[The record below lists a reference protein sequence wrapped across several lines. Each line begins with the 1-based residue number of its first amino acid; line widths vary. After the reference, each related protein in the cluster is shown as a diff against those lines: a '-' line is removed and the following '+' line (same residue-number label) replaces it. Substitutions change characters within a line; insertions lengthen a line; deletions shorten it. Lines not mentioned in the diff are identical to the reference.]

1 MMKPLASPTGRL
13 LVGLAVTLAAVAVFS
28 WYALR
33 QIDGLRELQTQTVDR
48 NRRDSLQLLRIQ
60 NDLHSLGLAMR
71 DILYGDEPYPLVA
84 WRTQFARIRTDLDD
98 ALRLEAQL
106 APSARN
112 PERQQYFANSLAQFW
127 SSVDQMFALAE
138 GGGEEQARSLIR
150 SSLQAQQATLTTT
163 VARFLVQNVEVEEEA
178 TAQIQGIYQRVERN
192 VYLFLG
198 AMLVAISLTSLYL
211 IQSNRRI
218 FQRLAVLSS
227 QRSDLARKL
236 ITMQE
241 EILRSISR
249 ELHDEFGQVLTAIGA
264 MLRRIETRG
273 LPPDSPLRADLQE
286 IREVTQSTL
295 DKTRALSQVLHPS
308 ILDDRGLEKAV
319 DWYLPMFEKQTG
331 ITVRYEKE
339 GTSPVIDDQTGIHVY
354 RVLQEALNNLAR
366 HSRTKQAWVRVR
378 FSPDRLILEVED
390 RGVGMQ
396 ASKMPPAG
404 PGIGMVAMRERA
416 ELLHGDLQFL
426 KPVEGGTLVRLS
438 VPLSESDSDE
448 H

>member
-1 MMKPLASPTGRL
+1 L

-98 ALRLEAQL
+98 ALRREAEL

-127 SSVDQMFALAE
+127 SSVDQMFAVAE
-138 GGGEEQARSLIR
+138 GGGEEQARNLIR

-366 HSRTKQAWVRVR
+366 HSRTNTGPVNSRGRRPGSWNAGEQDASCRARNWYGCDARARRTAPRGPSVSEARRGGHAGATQRSTVGVR
-378 FSPDRLILEVED
+378 FR
-390 RGVGMQ
+390 
-396 ASKMPPAG
+396 
-404 PGIGMVAMRERA
+404 
-416 ELLHGDLQFL
+416 
-426 KPVEGGTLVRLS
+426 
-438 VPLSESDSDE
+438 
-448 H
+448 